1 MDDESAGN
9 LRHRCQNLSKRK
21 RMLLS
26 RARTSDKPL
35 ALYNKVRYLR
45 RLAALEGRQEKLR
58 KQLRAAH
65 RIQQS
70 IRSAILAAVPRHPV
84 A

>member
-26 RARTSDKPL
+26 RERT
-35 ALYNKVRYLR
+35 N
-45 RLAALEGRQEKLR
+45 EKLFGAV
-58 KQLRAAH
+58 QQALWRAV
-65 RIQQS
+65 R
-70 IRSAILAAVPRHPV
+70 RS
-84 A
+84 